1 MRFVFSSVLSLF
13 FLFGI
18 AVMNVHSQSNA
29 LILKKTDGTDQS
41 IAFAKL
47 KKITF
52 SGTNLLLNFQ
62 SDPNESVSLLTI
74 RKMVFGTYTSVN
86 SITAD
91 SKDLVVY
98 PNPSTDFICIKNRTV
113 DKSKVVIYSISGAQ
127 VLCVNSYSGDDKIDI
142 RSLRRGMYILKLDNQ
157 VFKFTKL

>member
-1 MRFVFSSVLSLF
+1 MRFVFSIVLSLF

-18 AVMNVHSQSNA
+18 AVMDVHSQSNA
-29 LILKKTDGTDQS
+29 LILEKTDGTNQS

-52 SGTNLLLNFQ
+52 SGTNLLLNYQ

-74 RKMVFGTYTSVN
+74 RKMIFGTYTAVN
-86 SITAD
+86 PITVD
-91 SKDLVVY
+91 NKDLVVY
-98 PNPSTDFICIKNRTV
+98 PNPSTDFICVKNRTV
-113 DKSKVVIYSISGAQ
+113 EKSKVVIYSISGAQ
-127 VLCVNSYSGDDKIDI
+127 VLCVNSYSGDDKIDV

-157 VFKFTKL
+157 AFKFTKI